1 MVTEGAPPEVDGG
14 VVIAVTVVAVGA
26 VVDGWLVMA
35 VTVVVVGAAVDGALV
50 IVSTVTAVPPLESI
64 ALALEVEANCV
75 VKADCTLAASDG
87 VVAIDAVMTVLVPA
101 AAKVRVTVET
111 GTPSVVAT
119 DCASSA
125 CCVAS

>member
-1 MVTEGAPPEVDGG
+1 MDGG
-14 VVIAVTVVAVGA
+14 VVIAVTVVAAG
-26 VVDGWLVMA
+26 D
-35 VTVVVVGAAVDGALV
+35 AVDGALV